1 MPPPEPTDIGIWVC
15 DFEKETLTPCLFMLA
30 ACPVSNVR
38 AESVPWRGPD
48 RPPKPFRGSG
58 TASLLH
64 GVGGSGPP
72 PHHCHL
78 HFFGPMM
85 VPGFPL
91 TSRLTHWE
99 FPVAMGG
106 IVVLLDKRIEETWGH
121 RVLRRI
127 RPPNNPTLTWV
138 KAQRLPFLIAAMG
151 YEPGSPEIESLLT
164 RYGLTSDTYLVCGPL
179 PEKELVRGRDTL
191 GGLLPEVFKP
201 GRVSFDQ
208 IYSQRIVRAAR
219 ELVEHAR

>member
-1 MPPPEPTDIGIWVC
+1 
-15 DFEKETLTPCLFMLA
+15 
-30 ACPVSNVR
+30 
-38 AESVPWRGPD
+38 
-48 RPPKPFRGSG
+48 
-58 TASLLH
+58 
-64 GVGGSGPP
+64 
-72 PHHCHL
+72 
-78 HFFGPMM
+78 
-85 VPGFPL
+85 
-91 TSRLTHWE
+91 
-99 FPVAMGG
+99 MGG

-151 YEPGSPEIESLLT
+151 YKLGSPEIESLLT
-164 RYGLTSDTYLVCGPL
+164 RYGLTSDTQLVCGPL
-179 PEKELVRGRDTL
+179 PEKELVRGRDML

-208 IYSQRIVRAAR
+208 IYAQRIVRAAR